1 MGWGLRVG
9 FVLVSSMTSA
19 LAACSLLA
27 DSDGLSDH
35 YGESTGDAATS
46 GGDGAAGSSD
56 GDGAAGSSDGEAP
69 KPCSEKITKL
79 LACDDFDGTSAGVL
93 SFSPRT
99 DGAGSIEVTSA
110 RAFSAPS
117 SLHAVVGDVGGQ
129 GQRFAKFSE
138 ARDEVAVTM
147 KLFVAAPTSAPVRLL
162 DLESAS
168 GKRLSLVLVGLNL
181 AFAVGVPEDGG
192 LDTKIYPSTID
203 VSAGAWSPVNVDISD
218 LNATPNLYVGLGERG
233 PRVSA
238 SSKLAVATAIAI
250 GAATSASAADIYLD
264 DLVITER

>member
-46 GGDGAAGSSD
+46 SGDGGSD
-56 GDGAAGSSDGEAP
+56 GDAP
-69 KPCSEKITKL
+69 LPPCSEKITRL

-129 GQRFAKFSE
+129 GQRFAMFSE

-192 LDTKIYPSTID
+192 LSTKIYPSTID
-203 VSAGAWSPVNVDISD
+203 VTAGAWSPVNVEISD
-218 LNATPNLYVGLGERG
+218 LNAIPDLYVGLGERG
-233 PRVSA
+233 RRVAITSR
-238 SSKLAVATAIAI
+238 LTVANAIAIAI
-250 GAATSASAADIYLD
+250 GAGTSASAADVYLD
-264 DLVITER
+264 DLVIKER